1 MCTDHDHQGLI
12 RDVGLT
18 RREFVMGLGGLAVAS
33 SVGSTASAAEATS
46 AAATKAAG
54 KGTATNVVERDIE
67 VPTAHGTADAALF
80 YPPGKGQW
88 PAVLVW
94 PDILGLRPV
103 FRELGRRLAAQGY
116 TVLVPNPFY
125 RSKRAPVVE
134 GIFDFGNPA
143 DRAKVFAMR
152 GAMSDAGIDSDS
164 IAFLK
169 FLDAQPQTNRRRKAG
184 VHGYCMGGPL
194 SFRTAAAAPERIGAV
209 ASFHGAGLV
218 TAEPSSPHLLI
229 ATTQAEYL
237 VAIAKNDDAK
247 EPAAKETLQATFK
260 AAGRPATVEVYQ
272 ANHGW
277 CVFGGQSHHEAEA
290 ERAWTEL
297 GKLYARSLKGAR

>member
-12 RDVGLT
+12 RDAGLT
-18 RREFVMGLGGLAVAS
+18 RREFVLGLGSLAAAS
-33 SVGSTASAAEATS
+33 SVGSTAMAAEATPAGAAKAAAKDS
-46 AAATKAAG
+46 AA
-54 KGTATNVVERDIE
+54 NVVEREVE
-67 VPTAHGTADAALF
+67 VPTAHGTADAVLF
-80 YPPGKGQW
+80 HPAGKGQW

-134 GIFDFGNPA
+134 GTFDFGNPA
-143 DRAKVFAMR
+143 DRAMVFALR

-164 IAFLK
+164 TAYLK
-169 FLDAQPQTNRRRKAG
+169 FLDAQPQTNRRGKAG
-184 VHGYCMGGPL
+184 VQGYCMGGPL
-194 SFRTAAAAPERIGAV
+194 SFRTAAAVPERIGAV

-218 TAEPSSPHLLI
+218 SAEPSSPHRLI
-229 ATTQAEYL
+229 AKTQAEFL
-237 VAIAKNDDAK
+237 VAVAKNDDAK
-247 EPAAKETLQATFK
+247 EPTAKETLQAAFK

-277 CVFGGQSHHEAEA
+277 CVFGGQSYDEPEA
-290 ERAWTEL
+290 ERAWAEL
-297 GKLYARSLKGAR
+297 GKLYASTLK

>member
-12 RDVGLT
+12 RDAGLT
-18 RREFVMGLGGLAVAS
+18 RREFVMGLGSLAAAS
-33 SVGSTASAAEATS
+33 GIGSTAIAAD
-46 AAATKAAG
+46 AAPAADAKAAG
-54 KGTATNVVERDIE
+54 KDSASNVVERDVE
-67 VPTAHGTADAALF
+67 VPTADGTADAVLLHPA
-80 YPPGKGQW
+80 GKGQW

-134 GIFDFGNPA
+134 GAFDFGNPA
-143 DRAKVFAMR
+143 DRAKVFALR
-152 GAMSDAGIDSDS
+152 GAMSDVGIDSDS
-164 IAFLK
+164 VAYLK

-184 VHGYCMGGPL
+184 VQGYCMGGPL
-194 SFRTAAAAPERIGAV
+194 SFRTAAAVPERIGAV
-209 ASFHGAGLV
+209 GSFHGGGLV
-218 TAEPSSPHLLI
+218 TTEPSSPHLLI
-229 ATTQAEYL
+229 AKTKAEFL
-237 VAIAKNDDAK
+237 VAVAKNDDAK
-247 EPAAKETLQATFK
+247 EPAAKDTLQAAFK

-277 CVFGGQSHHEAEA
+277 CVFGGQSYDEAEA
-290 ERAWTEL
+290 ERAWAAL
-297 GKLYARSLKGAR
+297 GKLYASTLK

>member
-12 RDVGLT
+12 RDAGLT
-18 RREFVMGLGGLAVAS
+18 RREFVLGLGSLAAAS
-33 SVGSTASAAEATS
+33 SVGSNAMAAEATS
-46 AAATKAAG
+46 AGAAKAAA
-54 KGTATNVVERDIE
+54 KDSAANVVERDVE
-67 VPTAHGTADAALF
+67 VPTAHGTADAVLF
-80 YPPGKGQW
+80 HPAGKGDW
-88 PAVLVW
+88 PAVLIW

-134 GIFDFGNPA
+134 GTFDFGNPA
-143 DRAKVFAMR
+143 DRAMVFALR

-164 IAFLK
+164 TAYLK

-184 VHGYCMGGPL
+184 VQGYCMGGPL
-194 SFRTAAAAPERIGAV
+194 SFRTAAAVPERIGAV

-218 TAEPSSPHLLI
+218 SAEPSSPHLLI
-229 ATTQAEYL
+229 GKTKAEFL
-237 VAIAKNDDAK
+237 VAVAKNDDAK
-247 EPAAKETLQATFK
+247 EPTAKETLQAAFK
-260 AAGRPATVEVYQ
+260 AAGRAATVEVYQ

-277 CVFGGQSHHEAEA
+277 CVFGGQSYSETEA
-290 ERAWTEL
+290 ERAWAEL
-297 GKLYARSLKGAR
+297 SKLYASTLK

>member
-12 RDVGLT
+12 RDAGLT
-18 RREFVMGLGGLAVAS
+18 RREFVMGLGSLAAAS
-33 SVGSTASAAEATS
+33 SVSSTALAADASGHAAHAAKDEKEA
-46 AAATKAAG
+46 
-54 KGTATNVVERDIE
+54 NVVERDVE
-67 VPTAHGTADAALF
+67 VPTPDGTADAALF

-94 PDILGLRPV
+94 QDILGLRPV
-103 FRELGRRLAAQGY
+103 FREQGRRLAAQGY

-134 GIFDFGNPA
+134 GTFDFGNPA
-143 DRAKVFAMR
+143 DRAKVFALR

-169 FLDAQPQTNRRRKAG
+169 FLDAQQPTDRRRKVG
-184 VHGYCMGGPL
+184 VQGYCLGGPL
-194 SFRTAAAAPERIGAV
+194 SFRTAAAVPERIGAV

-218 TAEPSSPHLLI
+218 TAESSSPHLLI
-229 ATTQAEYL
+229 AKTQAEYL

-247 EPAAKETLQATFK
+247 EPTAKDRLNAAFK

-297 GKLYARSLKGAR
+297 GKLYSRSLKGAR